1 MIRLVIPE
9 IGDEEIAAVAEVLR
23 SGYLVQGQHVAGF
36 ERLVADYIGV
46 RHAVAVS
53 SGTAALHLAL
63 AALEIGPGDEVLVP
77 DFTFPATANAVALLG
92 ATPVLVD
99 VDPATANVR
108 PEAMAAAL
116 SPRTRALLPVHLFGQ
131 PADMQPILELAAA
144 HDLPV
149 IEDAAC
155 ALGAAYHGRFC
166 GTLGR
171 LGCFSFHPRKA
182 ITTGE
187 GGMIVTDD
195 DALAERLRLLR
206 NHGMTP
212 GPGGMSFTLPGFNYR
227 LTEMQGALGE
237 VQMGRLETIIAQRSA
252 LAELYQTALAG
263 EPRLLRPQ
271 VIPDVRPVW
280 QSYVLRLAEPLERAA
295 VMARLRA
302 DGIESTIGTYA
313 VSVQPAFA
321 AAGAVCPGS
330 VEAYHRGL
338 CLPLHSRMSAADVEL
353 VVDSLLRALE

>member
-1 MIRLVIPE
+1 MIRLVVPE
-9 IGDEEIAAVAEVLR
+9 MGDEEIAAVAAVLR
-23 SGYLVQGQHVAGF
+23 SGYLVQGQHVAEF
-36 ERLVADYIGV
+36 ERRVAEYVGV

-63 AALEIGPGDEVLVP
+63 AALEIGPGDEVIVP
-77 DFTFPATANAVALLG
+77 DFTFPATANVVALLG

-99 VDPATANVR
+99 IDPTTFNVR
-108 PEAMAAAL
+108 TDHLAAAIT
-116 SPRTRALLPVHLFGQ
+116 PRTRALLPVHLFGQ
-131 PADMQPILELAAA
+131 PAAMDPILTLAAQ
-144 HDLPV
+144 HSLPV

-155 ALGAAYHGRFC
+155 ALGATYHGRAC
-166 GTLGR
+166 GSLGR
-171 LGCFSFHPRKA
+171 LACFSFHPRKA

-206 NHGMTP
+206 NHGMAP
-212 GPGGMSFTLPGFNYR
+212 GPTGMSFTLPGYNYR

-237 VQMGRLETIIAQRSA
+237 VQMGRLEAIIARRTQ
-252 LAELYQTALAG
+252 LAELYQTALAD
-263 EPRLLRPQ
+263 EPRILRPA
-271 VIPDVRPVW
+271 VIADVRPVW
-280 QSYVLRLAEPLERAA
+280 QSYVVRLAAPLDRAA

-313 VSVQPAFA
+313 VSAQPAFA
-321 AAGAVCPGS
+321 ATGAVCPGA

-338 CLPLHSRMSAADVEL
+338 CLPLHSRMDTTDVEL